1 MRFYAWRR
9 AVASAR
15 RIHATAFVAWISHP
29 LETRRRFVVNTRFQ
43 RITPFLWF
51 NDQAEEAANYY
62 VSIFENSRILS
73 VNRYGKEA
81 AKTTGKPE
89 GSVMTV
95 SFELDGEEFG
105 ALNGGPLFTFNPAL
119 SLVVHCRNQEEVD
132 HFWNRLS
139 AEGDP
144 SAQACGWLKD
154 RYGLSWQIVPAR
166 LIELL
171 SLPDRVRAGKAM
183 QAMLGMKKIDIAALE
198 KAAA

>member
-1 MRFYAWRR
+1 
-9 AVASAR
+9 
-15 RIHATAFVAWISHP
+15 
-29 LETRRRFVVNTRFQ
+29 
-43 RITPFLWF
+43 
-51 NDQAEEAANYY
+51 
-62 VSIFENSRILS
+62 
-73 VNRYGKEA
+73 
-81 AKTTGKPE
+81 
-89 GSVMTV
+89 
-95 SFELDGEEFG
+95 
-105 ALNGGPLFTFNPAL
+105 
-119 SLVVHCRNQEEVD
+119 VVHCRNQEEVD

-139 AEGDP
+139 EEGDP